1 MSEELKEEFKRKIKS
16 AILENV
22 VGDVLKKSSDDET
35 VKTIGFVGAMG
46 EALSKAPK
54 ESSDALASALTTY
67 FITQPRE
74 TTADKIMSMVAAMKA
89 LDKSEDSDTKEL
101 LKTLIEK
108 ITDIEAKYLET
119 KSKMTEEELKKERD
133 ELLQRLDEIT
143 QRLAPSGE
151 GGGGGPESPIDAL
164 KDIVNQLKELDA
176 IKKDLAEALGVSSKE
191 KSEMSLEDAK
201 KRLEALG
208 YKVQGP
214 VSADELERVIE
225 QVQKETERRI
235 REEMKREEKKERIFL
250 EFLTSL
256 LPNVM
261 AGVGESAGT
270 SSMESLKKAMK
281 RAVSEDGE
289 KEG

>member
-1 MSEELKEEFKRKIKS
+1 VIEDLKERFKKKLS
-16 AILENV
+16 DKVFDLTFENHEE
-22 VGDVLKKSSDDET
+22 DET
-35 VKTIGFVGAMG
+35 AKTIGMVGAMG
-46 EALSKAPK
+46 EAFSKVPK
-54 ESSDALASALTTY
+54 ESSDTVASVLTAHL
-67 FITQPRE
+67 ISQPKE

-89 LDKSEDSDTKEL
+89 LDKSEDSETKEL

-108 ITDIEAKYLET
+108 ITDIEAKYLDT
-119 KSKMTEEELKKERD
+119 KTKMTEEELKRERD

-143 QRLAPSGE
+143 QRIAPSSNE
-151 GGGGGPESPIDAL
+151 GGGPESPIEAL
-164 KDIVNQLKELDA
+164 KDIVSQLKELDA

-214 VSADELERVIE
+214 VSADELEKLLE
-225 QVQKETERRI
+225 QVQKETERKI
-235 REEMKREEKKERIFL
+235 REEMKREEKKERILL
-250 EFLTSL
+250 EFLTSF

-261 AGVGESAGT
+261 AGIGQTAGA

-281 RAVSEDGE
+281 RAVSEGGE

>member
-22 VGDVLKKSSDDET
+22 VGDVFKKNDDET
-35 VKTIGFVGAMG
+35 VKTIGFIGAMG
-46 EALSKAPK
+46 EALSKAPEK
-54 ESSDALASALTTY
+54 SSDALASALTTY
-67 FITQPRE
+67 FITQPKE
-74 TTADKIMSMVAAMKA
+74 TTADKIISMVAAMKA

-119 KSKMTEEELKKERD
+119 KSKMAEEELKKERD
-133 ELLQRLDEIT
+133 EVLERLDEIT
-143 QRLAPSGE
+143 QRLAPSSGE
-151 GGGGGPESPIDAL
+151 GGGPESPIDAL
-164 KDIVNQLKELDA
+164 KDIVEQLKQLDA
-176 IKKDLAEALGVSSKE
+176 IKKDLAEALGVKGKE
-191 KSEMSLEDAK
+191 GETSLEDAK

-225 QVQKETERRI
+225 QVQKETERKI
-235 REEMKREEKKERIFL
+235 REEMKREEKRERILL
-250 EFLTSL
+250 EFITSF

-261 AGVGESAGT
+261 SGVGGSAGT

-281 RAVSEDGE
+281 RTVSESGE

>member
-1 MSEELKEEFKRKIKS
+1 MIEDLKERFK
-16 AILENV
+16 
-22 VGDVLKKSSDDET
+22 KKFSDKVFDLVFESNEEDET
-35 VKTIGFVGAMG
+35 AKTIGMVGAMG

-54 ESSDALASALTTY
+54 ESTDAIASVLTAHL
-67 FITQPRE
+67 ISQPRE

-108 ITDIEAKYLET
+108 ITDIEAKYLDT
-119 KSKMTEEELKKERD
+119 KTKMTEEELKRERD

-151 GGGGGPESPIDAL
+151 GGGPESPIDAL
-164 KDIVNQLKELDA
+164 KDIVKQLKELDE
-176 IKKDLAEALGVSSKE
+176 IKKDLAEALGVKGGKE
-191 KSEMSLEDAK
+191 GETSLEDAK

-225 QVQKETERRI
+225 QVQKETERKI
-235 REEMKREEKKERIFL
+235 REEMKREEKKERILL
-250 EFLTSL
+250 EFLTSF

-261 AGVGESAGT
+261 SGVGESAGT

-281 RAVSEDGE
+281 RAVSESGE

>member
-22 VGDVLKKSSDDET
+22 VGDVFKKNDDET
-35 VKTIGFVGAMG
+35 VKTIGFIGAMG
-46 EALSKAPK
+46 EALSKAPEK
-54 ESSDALASALTTY
+54 SSDALASALTTY
-67 FITQPRE
+67 FITQPKE

-119 KSKMTEEELKKERD
+119 KSKMAEEELRKERD

-143 QRLAPSGE
+143 QRLAPSSNE
-151 GGGGGPESPIDAL
+151 GGGPESPIDAL
-164 KDIVNQLKELDA
+164 KDIVNQLKQLDA
-176 IKKDLAEALGVSSKE
+176 IKKDLAEALGVKGKE
-191 KSEMSLEDAK
+191 GETSLEDAK

-214 VSADELERVIE
+214 VSADELEKLLQ
-225 QVQKETERRI
+225 QVQKETERKI
-235 REEMKREEKKERIFL
+235 REEMKREEKKERILL
-250 EFLTSL
+250 EFLTSF

-261 AGVGESAGT
+261 SGVGESAGT

-281 RAVSEDGE
+281 RAVSEGGE

>member
-1 MSEELKEEFKRKIKS
+1 MSEELKEEFKRKIKT

-22 VGDVLKKSSDDET
+22 VGDVFKKNDDET

-46 EALSKAPK
+46 EALSKAPEK
-54 ESSDALASALTTY
+54 SSDALASALTTY
-67 FITQPRE
+67 FITQPKE

-108 ITDIEAKYLET
+108 ITDIEAKYLDT
-119 KSKMTEEELKKERD
+119 KTKMTEEELRKERD

-143 QRLAPSGE
+143 QRLAPSSGE
-151 GGGGGPESPIDAL
+151 GGGPESPIDAL
-164 KDIVNQLKELDA
+164 KDIVNQLKQLDA

-191 KSEMSLEDAK
+191 KGEMSLEDAK

-214 VSADELERVIE
+214 VSADELEKLLQ
-225 QVQKETERRI
+225 QVQKETERKI
-235 REEMKREEKKERIFL
+235 REEMKREEKKERILL
-250 EFLTSL
+250 EFLTSF

-281 RAVSEDGE
+281 RTVSESGE